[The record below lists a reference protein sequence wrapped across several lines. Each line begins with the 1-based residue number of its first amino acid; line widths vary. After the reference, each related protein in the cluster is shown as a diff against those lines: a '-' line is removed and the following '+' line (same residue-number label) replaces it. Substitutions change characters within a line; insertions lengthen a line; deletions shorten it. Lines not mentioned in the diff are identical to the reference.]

1 MGWTG
6 TQFTGKNRKE
16 FLIKEFTQENAT
28 HKWYLT
34 DVSMKGAVCY
44 CIHWVE
50 DKTTGTLQ
58 HEALVILT
66 EKRRG
71 EGDWIYYKNMGESCG
86 PYYFGAPSSLI
97 NKLNKLGMP
106 FNTSAQQWREK
117 CLANA
122 SKAKV
127 KIEIGTILKFPK
139 KIKFNNSRGG
149 FEDDTFIYAN
159 YHGKRNVFKTQDG
172 NLCRIPNWQK
182 QDYTIVGVNHVQ

>member
-6 TQFTGKNRKE
+6 SQFYGKSRKE
-16 FLIKEFTQENAT
+16 FLIKEFTQENET

-66 EKRRG
+66 EKRRD
-71 EGDWIYYKNMGESCG
+71 EPDWIFYKNMGESCG
-86 PYYFGAPSSLI
+86 PYYFDAPVSLI
-97 NKLNKLGMP
+97 KKLNNLGMP
-106 FNTSAQQWREK
+106 FNTSAKNWRDK

-127 KIEIGTILKFPK
+127 KVSLGTILKFDRQLDFRAFK
-139 KIKFNNSRGG
+139 
-149 FEDDTFIYAN
+149 EDTFTYTS
-159 YHGKRNVFKTQDG
+159 YFGKDAFKATNG
-172 NLCRIPNWQK
+172 TICKIPKWK
-182 QDYTIVGVNHVQ
+182 TRTFEIVGESHV

>member
-6 TQFTGKNRKE
+6 SQYVGNSRKE
-16 FLIKEFTQENAT
+16 FLIKEFSQENTT

-50 DKTTGTLQ
+50 DKTTGTKQ

-71 EGDWIYYKNMGESCG
+71 DDGWIYYKNMGESCG
-86 PYYFGAPSSLI
+86 PYYYGAPVSLI
-97 NKLNKLGMP
+97 KKLNKLGLP
-106 FNTSAQQWREK
+106 FNTSAQQWREQ

-122 SKAKV
+122 SKEKLQLDFGSIVLFEKPLRFTVRSGSFSCNQFQLV
-127 KIEIGTILKFPK
+127 KYG
-139 KIKFNNSRGG
+139 N
-149 FEDDTFIYAN
+149 
-159 YHGKRNVFKTQDG
+159 KRNIFKADDG
-172 NLCRIPNWQK
+172 QIVRISDWKKRQF
-182 QDYTIVGVNHVQ
+182 TVLGVSHV